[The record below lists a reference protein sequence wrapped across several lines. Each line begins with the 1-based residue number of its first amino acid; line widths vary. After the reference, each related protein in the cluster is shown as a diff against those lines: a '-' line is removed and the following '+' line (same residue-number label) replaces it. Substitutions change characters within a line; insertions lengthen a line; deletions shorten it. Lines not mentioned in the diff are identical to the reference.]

1 MQSVIYNLGT
11 KTGTQ
16 RTDGVAKIMINTLFK
31 QTCQKLRNQML
42 VTLIITIYN
51 ASHHLLTRILHG
63 DDKNQGVTIS
73 ADFQLPRF
81 YRDRGIGLPAAAVLR
96 ERKSW
101 EKIKEASSSVR

>member
-1 MQSVIYNLGT
+1 MRSVIYNLGT

-16 RTDGVAKIMINTLFK
+16 RTDGVAKIK

-73 ADFQLPRF
+73 ADYQLPRF
-81 YRDRGIGLPAAAVLR
+81 YRDRGIRLPAAAVLR

-101 EKIKEASSSVR
+101 EKIKEASSPVR